1 MNRVC
6 IDLNALQHN
15 IRTVDGWLTERDA
28 SWTLVTKVLCGHMD
42 TLDALQRLGV
52 RSMADTRLANLRA
65 ITRVVDDFESW
76 YIRLPHLPA
85 VPQVIELADVSLN
98 SEIRTLEA
106 LDAEARG
113 RDRIHRTV
121 IMLELGDLREGVLPG
136 SLIEFFERALR
147 FDNIEILGLGANLGC
162 LSGVVP
168 NVDQLNQ
175 LVLYTELLELK
186 FGRRFPL
193 ISAGS
198 SILLPLMLE
207 GSVPPAV
214 NHYRIGESV
223 FLGTDLVNG
232 GTLPGLRDD
241 VITLEVEVVEVREK
255 ALIPLGETTSMTP
268 FEAFGDDDVQP
279 GQRGYRA
286 VVTIGQL
293 DTEVQGLTPIDERYS
308 LTGASSDVAVLN
320 LGDNPEGLQVGDTIS
335 FRPSYGSL
343 VRLMLTPYVDKFV
356 GPEIDEYRRSIG
368 DADRVEVPPVID
380 ER

>member
-1 MNRVC
+1 MNRVT

-85 VPQVIELADVSLN
+85 VPDIVELADVSLN
-98 SEIRTLEA
+98 SEIRTLEV
-106 LDAEARG
+106 LDAEARR

-136 SLIEFFERALR
+136 SLIEFFGRALS
-147 FDNIEILGLGANLGC
+147 FDNIEVLGLGANLGC

-175 LVLYTELLELK
+175 LVLYSELLELK
-186 FGRRFPL
+186 FDRRLPL

-207 GSVPPAV
+207 GVVPSEV
-214 NHYRIGESV
+214 NHFRIGESV

-232 GTLPGLRDD
+232 GTLPGLRND

-268 FEAFGDDDVQP
+268 FVAFGDDDVQP

-293 DTEVQGLTPIDERYS
+293 DTEIQGLAPIDERYS

-368 DADRVEVPPVID
+368 DDDRVEVPPVVE